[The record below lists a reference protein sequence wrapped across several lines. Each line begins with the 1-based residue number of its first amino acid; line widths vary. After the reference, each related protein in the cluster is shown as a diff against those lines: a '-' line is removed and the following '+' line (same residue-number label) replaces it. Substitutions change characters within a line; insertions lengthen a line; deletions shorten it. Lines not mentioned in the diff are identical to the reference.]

1 VVAPENWKTEKLPQI
16 CKFRSGKAHE
26 QYVDA
31 EGAFVLVNSKFISSD
46 GQIRKFSSINR
57 CLAKS
62 GDVLMVMSDLPNG
75 KALAKTYLVSEDNKF
90 AVNQRVCSLSP
101 YKDDS
106 RFLFYALNRHPYF
119 LAFDDGVSQTHLLNR
134 VFLKCELTLPNS
146 VKEQE
151 AIAEALSDA
160 DAAIES
166 LDALIVKK
174 RDVKQATVQQLLTGR
189 TRLPGFTEAWK
200 VEPLGGHVLMLKGNG
215 LSRSKLSDSGKFQA
229 LLYGELFTVYERV
242 ICTVK
247 SQTNSDEGIASL
259 FGDVLMPG
267 STTTTGE
274 DLATASALLQDDV
287 RIGGDVNIIRPN
299 LKKIDPRWLAYR
311 ITNCHRRDVGSI
323 TQGITI
329 HHLYGREIASLL
341 IPFPALDEQKAIV
354 EILIKMDDELEALN
368 EQVSKLRMVKE
379 GMMQDLLTGKV
390 RLV

>member
-1 VVAPENWKTEKLPQI
+1 
-16 CKFRSGKAHE
+16 
-26 QYVDA
+26 
-31 EGAFVLVNSKFISSD
+31 
-46 GQIRKFSSINR
+46 
-57 CLAKS
+57 
-62 GDVLMVMSDLPNG
+62 MVMSDLPNG